1 MRNLIRKSV
10 YLIAVALLCFAPC
23 ALAQSV
29 SMKLINGGTDVLDGV
44 YVDPYN
50 VQINGVNT
58 QAICDDFSTEVSPGQ
73 TWTANVSTF
82 PISSGV
88 KFTTGQQGQ
97 TQAQAYAEAAWLVL
111 QMINPTNASQIG
123 DIHFALWEIFDTN
136 AFAWMQ
142 AYGDSTNLGL
152 ATIWLKGAESQST
165 FTPSEYFSSF
175 QIYTP
180 TPLNASQEFLTY
192 QVPDS
197 PFVITLAA
205 DLLGLG
211 LLALF
216 FRRRI
221 KLWRTDAFAR
231 TS

>member
-1 MRNLIRKSV
+1 MRSLIRKLI
-10 YLIAVALLCFAPC
+10 YLVAVALLCFVPGAV
-23 ALAQSV
+23 AQSDV

-50 VQINGVNT
+50 LQINGVNT
-58 QAICDDFSTEVSPGQ
+58 QAICDDFSTEVVPGQ
-73 TWTANVSTF
+73 TWNAYVSTF
-82 PISSGV
+82 PVTSQV
-88 KFTTGQQGQ
+88 KFAEGQQGQ

-111 QMINPTNASQIG
+111 QMINPTNAAQVG

-136 AFAWMQ
+136 AFAWLQ
-142 AYGDSTNLGL
+142 KYNDTANLSAAG
-152 ATIWLKGAESQST
+152 TWLTRAESQSN
-165 FTPSEYFSSF
+165 FTPSTYFSSF

-180 TPLNASQEFLTY
+180 QPLTASQEFFTY

-197 PFVITLAA
+197 PFVVTLAA

-211 LLALF
+211 LVAVF

-221 KLWRTDAFAR
+221 IAD
-231 TS
+231 